1 MNSGVSH
8 KRNND
13 PERKCIAYGSSHP
26 KEELIRFALSPDGVV
41 TPDLA
46 GKLPGRGIW
55 VTADRFALEKAIDKN
70 LFSRGA
76 KAKAKIPDGL
86 LDLVERLLAK
96 RVIEMISL
104 ARRGGDVVSG
114 FEVVKGALISERAR
128 ILIQASDGSERQLGK
143 LRSPEGKNVYFNCLT
158 QAELGLAF
166 GRDYAIHAALTG
178 GGMTKKVRAEASRL
192 AGIRKLIK
200 ADTISNER

>member
-1 MNSGVSH
+1 LSKAPST

-13 PERKCIAYGSSHP
+13 PERKCIAFGSSHL
-26 KEELIRFALSPDGVV
+26 KAELIRFVLSPDGVV
-41 TPDLA
+41 TPDVSE
-46 GKLPGRGIW
+46 KLPGRGIW
-55 VTADRFALEKAIDKN
+55 VSADRFALEKAIDKN

-76 KAKAKIPDGL
+76 KAPAKIPDGL
-86 LDLVERLLAK
+86 LDLVEQLLVN
-96 RVIEMISL
+96 RVIELISL
-104 ARRGGDVVSG
+104 ARRGGEVVSG

-143 LRSPEGKNVYFNCLT
+143 LRSPEGKNVYFNCLN

-178 GGMTKKVRAEASRL
+178 GGLTKKVRTEATRL
-192 AGIRKLIK
+192 AGIRKTGK
-200 ADTISNER
+200 S